1 MAFGNLKFDTLTTSG
16 QIHGSEVSIDA
27 DYINHGSTKHWVLLG
42 SSGNSVTDLNYTQ
55 QCHNNNDFVTGSCEI
70 VSAYGHATTQGVFD
84 YAYVTNQF
92 VGDLA

>member
-1 MAFGNLKFDTLTTSG
+1 MELSTELINLFFRFSFNLS
-16 QIHGSEVSIDA
+16 VA
-27 DYINHGSTKHWVLLG
+27 YIIIKLIYHR
-42 SSGNSVTDLNYTQ
+42 D
-55 QCHNNNDFVTGSCEI
+55 HNNNDFVTGSCEI

>member
-1 MAFGNLKFDTLTTSG
+1 MEDLRKEIKRKFD
-16 QIHGSEVSIDA
+16 
-27 DYINHGSTKHWVLLG
+27 LLNPIQLG
-42 SSGNSVTDLNYTQ
+42 LIGYWFK
-55 QCHNNNDFVTGSCEI
+55 CHNDNDFVTGSCEI